1 MLKNEKQKGTP
12 IEKGATEL
20 SQFTHTNPKG
30 QYTEEK
36 VMIFPG

>member
-20 SQFTHTNPKG
+20 TINSPTQMQKANTQRKR
-30 QYTEEK
+30 
-36 VMIFPG
+36 